1 MNLFELIAV
10 GFALAADSFVA
21 ALTVGIDVCS
31 LSKKEEMKI
40 SSLFALFQSLMPVL
54 GYLLTHL
61 LGALLMSIDHFISF
75 AVLFFLGVS
84 MIREEKKEDC
94 LSSFS
99 FFSILILSIAVT
111 IDAFTVGIT
120 YSLLQV
126 SLSKTILINFSV
138 TFITTMVGLKIG
150 YLANQTLKKKAKVL
164 GGLVL
169 ISLAIKILLTHLGI
183 L

>member
-1 MNLFELIAV
+1 MNAFELIAV

-21 ALTVGIDVCS
+21 ALTIGIDVCS
-31 LSKKEEMKI
+31 LTKKEEVKI
-40 SSLFALFQSLMPVL
+40 ATLFAMFQSIMPVL

-61 LGALLMSIDHFISF
+61 LGSILMSIDHFISF
-75 AVLFFLGVS
+75 AVLFYLGFS
-84 MIREEKKEDC
+84 MIKEEEKENC

-99 FFSILILSIAVT
+99 LFSIVLLSIAVT

-126 SLSKTILINFSV
+126 SLPLSIAVNFIITFTTTI
-138 TFITTMVGLKIG
+138 VGLKIG
-150 YLANQTLKKKAKVL
+150 YLANQTLKRKAKVL

-169 ISLAIKILLTHLGI
+169 ISLAIKILMTHLG
-183 L
+183 LF